1 MFGINEIDVAH
12 LKTLLAS
19 GEKVR
24 LIDVREPSEMAQGM
38 IDGAEAMPLHTVPL
52 HVNDFKAEENIVFYC
67 LSGARSAQACMFLE
81 RQTGI
86 KSSNLRGG
94 IASWAHAGNAL
105 KKPALA

>member
-1 MFGINEIDVAH
+1 MFGINEIDVAR

-38 IDGAEAMPLHTVPL
+38 IDGAEAMPLHTVPAYASG
-52 HVNDFKAEENIVFYC
+52 FKADETIVFYC

-81 RQTGI
+81 RTQGI